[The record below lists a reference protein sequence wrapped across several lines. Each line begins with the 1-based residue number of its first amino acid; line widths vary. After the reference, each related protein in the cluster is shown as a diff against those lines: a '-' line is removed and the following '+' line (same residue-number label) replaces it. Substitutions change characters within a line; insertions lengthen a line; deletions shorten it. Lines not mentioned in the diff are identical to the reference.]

1 MRSVDGAEWCGVVY
15 SYSVPSSARPLRQS
29 VTLSAG
35 VARKVR
41 SLARAKRAST
51 SRVIAELVESGLQAQ
66 DAERDRF
73 LTLADRLTSSRD
85 PAEQEQIKEELAR
98 LTFGD

>member
-1 MRSVDGAEWCGVVY
+1 M
-15 SYSVPSSARPLRQS
+15 PSSARSLRQS

-41 SLARAKRAST
+41 TLARAKRASA
-51 SRVIAELVESGLQAQ
+51 SRIIAELVESGLQAQ
-66 DAERDRF
+66 EAERDRF
-73 LTLADRLTSSRD
+73 LKLADRLTSSRD

>member
-1 MRSVDGAEWCGVVY
+1 MG
-15 SYSVPSSARPLRQS
+15 SSSRPLLQS

-35 VARKVR
+35 VARRVR
-41 SLARAKRAST
+41 ALARVRKASA
-51 SRVIAELVESGLQAQ
+51 SRVIAALVDAGLEAQ

-73 LTLADRLTSSRD
+73 LKLADRLTRSNDRG
-85 PAEQEQIKEELAR
+85 EQEQIKQELVR

>member
-1 MRSVDGAEWCGVVY
+1 MAM
-15 SYSVPSSARPLRQS
+15 SARPLRQS

-35 VARKVR
+35 VARRVR
-41 SLARAKRAST
+41 TLARAKKASA
-51 SRVIAELVESGLQAQ
+51 SRVIAELVESGLEAQ

-73 LTLADRLTSSRD
+73 LKLADRLMGSKD
-85 PAEQEQIKEELAR
+85 PAEQERIKEELAR

>member
-1 MRSVDGAEWCGVVY
+1 MR
-15 SYSVPSSARPLRQS
+15 SSARPLRQS

-35 VARKVR
+35 VARRVR
-41 SLARAKRAST
+41 TLARAKKASA
-51 SRVIAELVESGLQAQ
+51 SRVIAELVQSGLEAQ

-73 LTLADRLTSSRD
+73 LKLADQLTNSKD
-85 PAEQEQIKEELAR
+85 PADRERIKEELAR

>member
-1 MRSVDGAEWCGVVY
+1 M
-15 SYSVPSSARPLRQS
+15 PTSARPLRQS
-29 VTLSAG
+29 VSLSAG

-41 SLARAKRAST
+41 ALARAKKAST
-51 SRVIAELVESGLQAQ
+51 SRVIAELVESGLQAH

-73 LTLADRLTSSRD
+73 LQLADRLARSSD
-85 PAEQEQIKEELAR
+85 QGEQKLIKEELAR

>member
-1 MRSVDGAEWCGVVY
+1 MVYDGAM
-15 SYSVPSSARPLRQS
+15 PSSARPLRQS

-35 VARKVR
+35 VARRVR
-41 SLARAKRAST
+41 TLARAKRASA

-66 DAERDRF
+66 DAERERF
-73 LTLADRLTSSRD
+73 LQLADRLTRSNDR
-85 PAEQEQIKEELAR
+85 AEQDQIKEELAR